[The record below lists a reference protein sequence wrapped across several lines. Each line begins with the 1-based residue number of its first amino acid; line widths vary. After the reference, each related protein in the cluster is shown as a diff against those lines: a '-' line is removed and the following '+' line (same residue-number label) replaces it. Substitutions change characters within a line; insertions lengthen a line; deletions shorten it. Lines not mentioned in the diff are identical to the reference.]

1 MKYGIIYEYSKFGNT
16 IQLISTYRNFD
27 NPPIESNKAFS
38 EQKDAVK
45 ILLFSEQ
52 KDAVKILLLFDSKEE
67 RKAFDRKIVLP
78 RWSYSMGL
86 AKKKLEKIFNQFQ
99 DVER

>member
-38 EQKDAVK
+38 E
-45 ILLFSEQ
+45 S
-52 KDAVKILLLFDSKEE
+52 KDAVKILLLFDSEEE
-67 RKAFDRKIVLP
+67 RKAFDKKMVLP

-86 AKKKLEKIFNQFQ
+86 AKKKLEKIFNQF
-99 DVER
+99 

>member
-27 NPPIESNKAFS
+27 NPPIESNKA
-38 EQKDAVK
+38 
-45 ILLFSEQ
+45 FSEQ